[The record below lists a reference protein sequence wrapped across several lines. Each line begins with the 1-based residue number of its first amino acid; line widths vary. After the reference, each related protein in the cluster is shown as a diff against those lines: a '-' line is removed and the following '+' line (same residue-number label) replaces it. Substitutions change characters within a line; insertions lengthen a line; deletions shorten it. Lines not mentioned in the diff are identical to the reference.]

1 MSTIHSNLKFVG
13 TSSDFINVQKSL
25 ENHWKCSEVAW
36 TFSEIPVILMTRQ
49 KSHAFVLEK
58 VERYSIMMHCLTKV
72 PTVHKQTDQ
81 RIYHV
86 TLLI

>member
-1 MSTIHSNLKFVG
+1 MFRSLWKIIG
-13 TSSDFINVQKSL
+13 KS
-25 ENHWKCSEVAW
+25 SEVAW
-36 TFSEIPVILMTRQ
+36 TFSEILVTLMTRQ
-49 KSHAFVLEK
+49 NSHAFVLEK

-86 TLLI
+86 TLFIKKQEFPKTWYKLTL